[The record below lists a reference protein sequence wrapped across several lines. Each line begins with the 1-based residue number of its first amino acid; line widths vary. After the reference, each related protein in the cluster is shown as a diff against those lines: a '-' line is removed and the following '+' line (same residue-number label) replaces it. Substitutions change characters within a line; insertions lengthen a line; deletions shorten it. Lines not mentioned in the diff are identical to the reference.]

1 MKASFGLRGDSKGAA
16 VRYCIAIGILL
27 LFAVSL
33 QTSLLPRMRL
43 FGAVPDLMLC
53 TVLCISYFC
62 GRYTGG
68 IVGIAAGFLTDAL
81 GSTGI
86 SLLPFCYFLLG
97 YFVGYYARA
106 VNQKQFTNYIFFLT
120 AGLLYR
126 AAITVLAASLSY
138 ELLNLP
144 QLLLHAVLPELLYTA
159 AVGCILYAPI
169 RLFCVRGVK
178 RKSG

>member
-1 MKASFGLRGDSKGAA
+1 MKANFGLRGDSKGAQ
-16 VRYCIAIGILL
+16 VRYCVVIGIFL
-27 LFAVSL
+27 LFAVVL
-33 QTSLLPRMRL
+33 QTSLFPRMRL
-43 FGAVPDLMLC
+43 FGTVPDLMLC

-97 YFVGYYARA
+97 YLVGHYARV
-106 VNQKQFTNYIFFLT
+106 VNPKRFTNYIFFLI
-120 AGLLYR
+120 AALVYR
-126 AAITVLAASLSY
+126 AAVTVVSASLSY
-138 ELLNLP
+138 AFLNLP

-159 AVGCILYAPI
+159 VVGCILYAP
-169 RLFCVRGVK
+169 VK
-178 RKSG
+178 LLERTLLHKR